1 MRNER
6 RRGGARGRS
15 RNLIFFSFGWFFG
28 GSKMREVLFF
38 SLSLSHLISFFG
50 FSFFF
55 VLTCLPDEVRL
66 IKSFFKKKRA
76 DDELRLDAKKKRWV
90 V

>member
-1 MRNER
+1 
-6 RRGGARGRS
+6 
-15 RNLIFFSFGWFFG
+15 
-28 GSKMREVLFF
+28 MREVLFF

-66 IKSFFKKKRA
+66 IKSLKKKRA